1 MSLHRHGKLQG
12 ERCVV
17 QALKELGVLTIV
29 DMHQDF
35 YSRYLNKGC
44 GEGFPRCATP
54 SLKGS
59 ETCSARGGCTQRGG
73 LPASAR
79 CHAAGSTP
87 KRLPCMQW
95 DA

>member
-44 GEGFPRCATP
+44 GEGFPR
-54 SLKGS
+54 
-59 ETCSARGGCTQRGG
+59 
-73 LPASAR
+73 
-79 CHAAGSTP
+79 
-87 KRLPCMQW
+87 
-95 DA
+95 